1 MKNPD
6 QINPKDIKRNNN
18 PDSVPGIDNGYKMA
32 KADEDI
38 PQPGNHEGSDE
49 LIKKY
54 NVNDQA
60 HANSS
65 KKDFVKTTSNFNHSD
80 QSEK

>member
-18 PDSVPGIDNGYKMA
+18 PDSVPGIDNGYEMA